1 MTSFYTSLNG
11 LKNSQTDL
19 GTIAHNIANAET
31 TGFKKSSVEF
41 ADLVAN
47 GSAANPRMTQG
58 LGATVAGIN
67 QNFALGSIEQTGRSL
82 DIAIDGDGFFATRN
96 PENGE
101 VLFTRN
107 GNFQIDATGNLTD
120 FAGKNLQM
128 FQIDATGAVVNPG
141 TTVDAVIPI
150 TNGAGSDLAS
160 LAIENN
166 GTISATYTD
175 GTITSVGRMALASF
189 AAPTGLRAVGSTN
202 WEATGF
208 SGNAAFEVPDSGR
221 TGQLRAGS
229 LEKSN
234 VDLAEEM
241 VGLITA
247 QRNFQANAKAIDTAT
262 QFSQTIINLRS

>member
-19 GTIAHNIANAET
+19 NTIAHNIANAET

-41 ADLVAN
+41 ADIVAN

-58 LGATVAGIN
+58 LGATVSGIN
-67 QNFALGSIEQTGRSL
+67 QNFGLGAIEQTGRSL
-82 DIAIDGDGFFATRN
+82 DIAIDGDGFFAMRN
-96 PENGE
+96 PESGQ
-101 VLFTRN
+101 VQFTRN
-107 GNFQIDATGNLTD
+107 GNFQIDATGNVTD
-120 FAGKNLQM
+120 FAGKTLQM
-128 FQIDATGAVVNPG
+128 FDVDATGAVINPG
-141 TTVDAVIPI
+141 TTVDAVVPI
-150 TNGAGSDLAS
+150 TNGAGADLS
-160 LAIENN
+160 SIQVEKN
-166 GTISATYTD
+166 GNIMAAYSD
-175 GTITSVGRMALASF
+175 GTTTTVGRVALATF
-189 AAPTGLRAVGSTN
+189 VAPTGLQPVGSTN

-208 SGNAAFEVPDSGR
+208 SGTPSYELPGNGR
-221 TGQLRAGS
+221 NGQLLAGA

>member
-31 TGFKKSSVEF
+31 TGFKKSNVEF
-41 ADLVAN
+41 ADIVSS

-58 LGATVAGIN
+58 IGATVAGIN
-67 QNFALGSIEQTGRSL
+67 QNFGLGAIEQTGRSL

-96 PENGE
+96 PESGQI
-101 VLFTRN
+101 LFTRN
-107 GNFQIDATGNLTD
+107 GGFQIDATGTVTD

-128 FQIDATGAVVNPG
+128 FAVDATGTVVNPAA
-141 TTVDAVIPI
+141 TIDAQIPI
-150 TNGAGSDLAS
+150 TNAAGSDLAS
-160 LAIENN
+160 ITVEKN
-166 GTISATYTD
+166 GLVNAAYAD
-175 GTITSVGRMALASF
+175 GSTEPVGRVALATF
-189 AAPTGLRAVGSTN
+189 VAPTGLRPVGSTN
-202 WEATGF
+202 WEATGY
-208 SGNAAFEVPDSGR
+208 SGGASYELPGTGR
-221 TGQLRAGS
+221 NGQLLAGA
-229 LEKSN
+229 LERSN

>member
-31 TGFKKSSVEF
+31 TGFKKSNVEF
-41 ADLVAN
+41 ADIVAN

-58 LGATVAGIN
+58 VGATVAGIN
-67 QNFALGSIEQTGRSL
+67 QNFGLGAIEQTGRSL

-96 PENGE
+96 AESGQM
-101 VLFTRN
+101 LFTRN
-107 GNFQIDATGNLTD
+107 GSFQIDSAGTVTD
-120 FAGKNLQM
+120 FAGKSLQM
-128 FQIDATGAVVNPG
+128 YEVDAAGAAVNPG
-141 TTVDAVIPI
+141 TTVDANIPT
-150 TNGAGSDLAS
+150 TNGVGADLAS
-160 LAIENN
+160 ITIEKN
-166 GTISATYTD
+166 GIINAAYSD
-175 GTITSVGRMALASF
+175 GSTQAVGRVALASF
-189 AAPTGLRAVGSTN
+189 VAPTGLRAVGSTN
-202 WEATGF
+202 WEATGY
-208 SGNAAFEVPDSGR
+208 SGGATFEMPGTGR
-221 TGQLRAGS
+221 NGQLLSGA
-229 LEKSN
+229 LERSN

>member
-19 GTIAHNIANAET
+19 STIAHNIANAET

-47 GSAANPRMTQG
+47 GSAANPRMSQG

-67 QNFALGSIEQTGRSL
+67 QNFGLGAIEQTGRSL
-82 DIAIDGDGFFATRN
+82 DMAIDGDGFFATRN
-96 PENGE
+96 PESGQ
-101 VLFTRN
+101 VTFTRN
-107 GNFQIDATGNLTD
+107 GNFQIDGTGAITD
-120 FAGKNLQM
+120 FAGKTLQV
-128 FQIDATGAVVNPG
+128 FAVDAAGNVVNPSA
-141 TTVDAVIPI
+141 TVDAIVPV
-150 TNGAGSDLAS
+150 TNAGGGDLAS
-160 LAIENN
+160 LTVQGN
-166 GTISATYTD
+166 GLVYAAYTD
-175 GTITSVGRMALASF
+175 GTTEPVGRVALASF
-189 AAPTGLRAVGSTN
+189 AAPSGLRAVGSTN

-208 SGNAAFEVPDSGR
+208 SGTPSFEAPASGR
-221 TGQLRAGS
+221 TGQLRSGM

>member
-19 GTIAHNIANAET
+19 STIAHNIANAET
-31 TGFKKSSVEF
+31 TGFKKSNVEF
-41 ADLVAN
+41 ADIVAS

-58 LGATVAGIN
+58 IGATVAGIN
-67 QNFALGSIEQTGRSL
+67 QNFALGAIEQTGRSL
-82 DIAIDGDGFFATRN
+82 DLAIDGDGFFATRN
-96 PENGE
+96 AESGQT
-101 VLFTRN
+101 LFTRN
-107 GNFQIDATGNLTD
+107 GSFQIDNAGVVTD
-120 FAGKNLQM
+120 FSGKRLQM
-128 FQIDATGAVVNPG
+128 FAVDATGTAINLPA
-141 TTVDAVIPI
+141 TVDAVIP
-150 TNGAGSDLAS
+150 TANGGGS
-160 LAIENN
+160 
-166 GTISATYTD
+166 
-175 GTITSVGRMALASF
+175 ALASITIEKNGLINAAYADGSTTPVGRVALATF
-189 AAPTGLRAVGSTN
+189 TAPTGLRAVGSTN

-208 SGNAAFEVPDSGR
+208 SGGAAYQLPGTGR
-221 TGQLRAGS
+221 NGQLLAGS

>member
-19 GTIAHNIANAET
+19 STIAHNIANAET

-47 GSAANPRMTQG
+47 GSASNPRMTQG

-67 QNFALGSIEQTGRSL
+67 QNFGLGAIEQTGRSL
-82 DIAIDGDGFFATRN
+82 DVAIDGDGFFATRN
-96 PENGE
+96 PENGQ

-107 GNFQIDATGNLTD
+107 GNFQIDATGALTD
-120 FAGKNLQM
+120 FSGKNLQM
-128 FQIDATGAVVNPG
+128 FDVDAAGAVVNPG
-141 TTVDAVIPI
+141 TIVDAIVPV
-150 TNGAGSDLAS
+150 TNAAGSDLAS
-160 LAIENN
+160 LVIEGN
-166 GTISATYTD
+166 GIISATYTD
-175 GTITSVGRMALASF
+175 GTTEPVGRVALASF

-202 WEATGF
+202 WEANGF
-208 SGNAAFEVPDSGR
+208 SGNAIYEAPGSGR
-221 TGQLRAGS
+221 TGGLRAGS

>member
-19 GTIAHNIANAET
+19 STIAHNIANAET

-41 ADLVAN
+41 ADIVAN
-47 GSAANPRMTQG
+47 GSAANPRMTMG
-58 LGATVAGIN
+58 LGATVSGIN
-67 QNFALGSIEQTGRSL
+67 QNFGLGAIEQTGRSL
-82 DIAIDGDGFFATRN
+82 DIAIDGDGFFAMRN
-96 PENGE
+96 QESGQ
-101 VLFTRN
+101 VQFTRN
-107 GNFQIDATGNLTD
+107 GNFQIDALGNVTD
-120 FAGKNLQM
+120 FSGKTLQM
-128 FQIDATGAVVNPG
+128 FDVDATGAPVTPG
-141 TTVDAVIPI
+141 TTIDAVVPI
-150 TNGAGSDLAS
+150 TNGTGAELSSIQIEKNGNILAAYS
-160 LAIENN
+160 
-166 GTISATYTD
+166 D
-175 GTITSVGRMALASF
+175 GTTNTIGRVALATF
-189 AAPTGLRAVGSTN
+189 VAPTGLQAVGSTN

-208 SGNAAFEVPDSGR
+208 SGTPNYELPGNGR
-221 TGQLRAGS
+221 NGQLLAGA